1 MKILVI
7 NPNYQDATSY
17 YRAWGTFKDLSN
29 RYGHEFRL
37 YESIFVKQQS
47 KQGTAM
53 GAAWPDLIGFDAVFF
68 QRSLGE
74 NSLNLLKY
82 CKELGLKIWY
92 DLDDDL
98 WNIPDSYAIKAA
110 FGPKIMQTIE
120 EHINNAD
127 LVTCSTQALAD
138 VIKDKTTKEAHV
150 ISNAWDIERFPLT
163 QHNENGT
170 ILWRGSST
178 HVDDIRA
185 EADNILSIGKSERIT
200 FMGHDAIRDRP
211 FLQLSKHDYI
221 KPMDPILYLRQ
232 IQKDRPKA
240 FIVPLKDIQFN
251 HSKSNIAWLEATA
264 CGALCYGSQVGEFK
278 EVALPF
284 SDYGTLSL
292 GAAQEIVRLNQIKLC
307 EEYSLEH
314 ANGYRDGLMKM
325 YLS

>member
-17 YRAWGTFKDLSN
+17 YRAWGTFKDLSK

-68 QRSLGE
+68 QRALGE

-98 WNIPDSYAIKAA
+98 WNIPDSYKIKEA

-127 LVTCSTQALAD
+127 LVTCSTEALAN
-138 VIKDKTTKEAHV
+138 VIEQKTSKEAFV
-150 ISNAWDIERFPLT
+150 INNAWDIERFPLT

-178 HVDDIRA
+178 HIDDIRT
-185 EADNILSIGKSERIT
+185 EEDNVLMIGKHDTIS
-200 FMGHDAIRDRP
+200 FMGHDPIRDRP
-211 FLQLSKHDYI
+211 FLQLSKHEFI
-221 KPMDPILYLRQ
+221 KPMDPILYFRKILA
-232 IQKDRPKA
+232 DRPKS

-264 CGALCYGSQVGEFK
+264 SGALCYGSQVGEFK
-278 EVALPF
+278 NLALPF
-284 SDYGTLSL
+284 SEHGTLGL
-292 GAAQEIVRLNQIKLC
+292 GEVQEIVYLNQKKLC
-307 EEYSLEH
+307 EEYSLVN
-314 ANGYRDGLMKM
+314 ANDLRNVLMKE